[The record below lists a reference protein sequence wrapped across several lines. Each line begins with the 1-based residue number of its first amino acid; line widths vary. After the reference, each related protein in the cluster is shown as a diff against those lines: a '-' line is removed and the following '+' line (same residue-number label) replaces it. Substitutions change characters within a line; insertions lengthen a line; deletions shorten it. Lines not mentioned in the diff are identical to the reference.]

1 MTRFLKRTLETC
13 TPHDGTVVVIDV
25 LRAFS
30 TSAYAFAAGARQVIP
45 VAGVQEA
52 LDLRRERFPS
62 ALVMGELDGRRIP
75 EFDLGNSPWDVQQPD
90 LRGRTLI
97 QRTSAG
103 TQGLAR
109 SAGAQTLLAAS
120 FVCARATARRL
131 EPLQPQQVAF
141 VITGKLE
148 WRDGDE
154 DDACADYII
163 ALLAD
168 PSTDPAPFLAR
179 VQQSSAGR
187 DFSRRT
193 EENMPRDLELC
204 MQANRFDFY
213 QPVEPGGD
221 GLLRMRAEPAPVL

>member
-25 LRAFS
+25 LRAFN

-109 SAGAQTLLAAS
+109 SAGA
-120 FVCARATARRL
+120 
-131 EPLQPQQVAF
+131 
-141 VITGKLE
+141 
-148 WRDGDE
+148 
-154 DDACADYII
+154 
-163 ALLAD
+163 
-168 PSTDPAPFLAR
+168 
-179 VQQSSAGR
+179 
-187 DFSRRT
+187 
-193 EENMPRDLELC
+193 
-204 MQANRFDFY
+204 
-213 QPVEPGGD
+213 
-221 GLLRMRAEPAPVL
+221 